1 MFLKNMVKEKD
12 KNKNIQIRPPVVVVL
27 GHVDHG
33 KSSLLEAIK
42 DFKIT
47 SKESGGITQHI
58 GAYEIEEKGKKITF
72 IDTPGHEAFSAMR
85 ARGAEVADIAILV
98 VAGDEAVM
106 PQTKEAVEH
115 IKKAG
120 IPMIVAINKIDKP
133 TANPEK
139 IKRELAVLDV
149 LVESMAGKIPS
160 VEVSAKT
167 KKGIPELLEML
178 LLIAEMENLTG
189 DISKPSRGLVI
200 ESYLDPQRGPV
211 ATIILREGT
220 LKVGDV
226 IGTASV
232 LGKVK
237 SLENFQGIAVE
248 SALPAMPAIIV
259 GFESVPGVG
268 EEVKVF
274 QDMDEAEKEIK
285 EKKKVFFQ
293 QAEAGQDKKVLN
305 LILKVDVFGSLEAI
319 EQVLRILPQGKVA
332 INVLKADAGEI
343 GESDV
348 KLAKS
353 AKAAIIGF
361 RVKVDP
367 NAQKMIEREKITII
381 VFDIIYEL
389 SQAIRHLL
397 EKKVSPDIVKVNL
410 GSVKILAIFK
420 TERNRQVIGG
430 KVVSGRV
437 KRGDLVDVCRDKE
450 KIGSGKIVQLQKNKK
465 ETDEVLKG
473 AECGMLFE
481 GNVAIGEGNFLE
493 AYIEERRKGEL

>member
-1 MFLKNMVKEKD
+1 MKNEQGKQVLS
-12 KNKNIQIRPPVVVVL
+12 RPPVVVVL

-47 SKESGGITQHI
+47 SNESGGITQHI
-58 GAYEIEEKGKKITF
+58 GAYEIEESGKKITF

-106 PQTKEAVEH
+106 PQTKEAVLH

-133 TANPEK
+133 TADPEK
-139 IKRELAVLDV
+139 IKRELAGQDV
-149 LVESMAGKIPS
+149 LVESMAGKVPS
-160 VEVSAKT
+160 IEVSAKT
-167 KKGIPELLEML
+167 KKGIPELLEMI

-189 DISKPSRGLVI
+189 DVSKQGKGVVI
-200 ESYLDPQRGPV
+200 ESYLDSQRGPV
-211 ATIILREGT
+211 ATVIMREGI
-220 LKVGDV
+220 LKVGDIV
-226 IGTASV
+226 GTPSS
-232 LGKVK
+232 LGRVK
-237 SLENFQGIAVE
+237 SLENFQSVPVE
-248 SALPAMPAIIV
+248 SGLPAMPAIIV

-268 EEVKVF
+268 EEVRVF
-274 QDMDEAEKEIK
+274 SDINEAEKEIK

-293 QAEAGQDKKVLN
+293 QTGAGQDKKVLN

-332 INVLKADAGEI
+332 INILKADAGEI

-361 RVKVDP
+361 RVKVNP
-367 NAQKMIEREKITII
+367 VAQKMIEREKITII

-410 GSVKILAIFK
+410 GSIKILAFFK
-420 TERNRQVIGG
+420 AEKNRQVVGG
-430 KVVSGRV
+430 KVVSGRL
-437 KRGDLVDVCRDKE
+437 KKGDLVEVCRDKE
-450 KIGSGKIVQLQKNKK
+450 KIGSGKIIQIQKNKK
-465 ETDEVLKG
+465 EVDEVLKG
-473 AECGMLFE
+473 SECGILFE
-481 GNVAIGEGNFLE
+481 GNIAIEEGNFLE
-493 AYIEERRKGEL
+493 AYVEERRKGEL

>member
-1 MFLKNMVKEKD
+1 MEKEKS
-12 KNKNIQIRPPVVVVL
+12 KKLLSRPPVVVVL

-42 DFKIT
+42 DFKII

-58 GAYEIEEKGKKITF
+58 GAYEIEEKGKNITF

-85 ARGAEVADIAILV
+85 ARGVDIADIAILV

-106 PQTKEAVEH
+106 PQTKEAVAH

-120 IPMIVAINKIDKP
+120 IPMIIAINKIDKP

-139 IKRELAVLDV
+139 IKRELATQDV
-149 LVESMAGKIPS
+149 LVESMAGKIPC

-167 KKGIPELLEML
+167 KKGIPELLEMI

-189 DISKPSRGLVI
+189 DISKQGKGVVI
-200 ESYLDPQRGPV
+200 ESYLDHQRGPV
-211 ATIILREGT
+211 ATVILQEGIVREGDFIGT
-220 LKVGDV
+220 NSV
-226 IGTASV
+226 IGR
-232 LGKVK
+232 VK
-237 SLENFQGIAVE
+237 SLENFQGDAME
-248 SALPAMPAIIV
+248 KALPAMPAIIV

-268 EEVKVF
+268 EEVIVF
-274 QDMDEAEKEIK
+274 KNIDEAQKEIK
-285 EKKKVFFQ
+285 EKRKVFFQ
-293 QAEAGQDKKVLN
+293 PVEAGQDKKVLN

-319 EQVLRILPQGKVA
+319 EQVLRILPQTKVA
-332 INVLKADAGEI
+332 INVLKADAGDI
-343 GESDV
+343 GEADV
-348 KLAKS
+348 KLAMS

-361 RVKVDP
+361 RVKISP
-367 NAQKMIEREKITII
+367 TAQKMIEREKITII

-410 GSVKILAIFK
+410 GSVKILAVFK
-420 TERNRQVIGG
+420 TEKNRQVIGG

-437 KRGDLVDVCRDKE
+437 KKGDLVDVCRDKE

-481 GNVAIGEGNFLE
+481 GNIAIEEGCFLE
-493 AYIEERRKGEL
+493 AYVEDRRKGVL

>member
-1 MFLKNMVKEKD
+1 MTKNKD
-12 KNKNIQIRPPVVVVL
+12 KNIQIRPPVVVVL

-47 SKESGGITQHI
+47 SMESGGITQHI
-58 GAYEIEEKGKKITF
+58 GAYEIEEKGRKITF

-85 ARGAEVADIAILV
+85 ARGADVADIAILV

-106 PQTKEAVEH
+106 PQTKEAVGH

-139 IKRELAVLDV
+139 IKRELAGLDV

-160 VEVSAKT
+160 IEVSAKT
-167 KKGIPELLEML
+167 KKGIPELLEMIL
-178 LLIAEMENLTG
+178 LLAEMENLTG
-189 DISKPSRGLVI
+189 DISKPGKGLVI
-200 ESYLDPQRGPV
+200 ESYLDHQRGPV
-211 ATIILREGT
+211 ATIILREGI

-226 IGTASV
+226 VGSSSAM
-232 LGKVK
+232 GRVK
-237 SLENFQGIAVE
+237 GLENFQGIAIKK
-248 SALPAMPAIIV
+248 ALPAMPAIII
-259 GFESVPGVG
+259 GFESVPSVG

-274 QDMDEAEKEIK
+274 DNIDEAEKEIK
-285 EKKKVFFQ
+285 EKKRIVFQ
-293 QAEAGQDKKVLN
+293 QDGSSQDKKVLN
-305 LILKVDVFGSLEAI
+305 LILKVDVLGSLEAI
-319 EQVLRILPQGKVA
+319 EQVLKILPQGKVT
-332 INVLKADAGEI
+332 INVLKADAGDI

-348 KLAKS
+348 KLAMS

-361 RVKVDP
+361 RVKANPV
-367 NAQKMIEREKITII
+367 AQKMIDREKIII
-381 VFDIIYEL
+381 IIFDIIYEL

-397 EKKVSPDIVKVNL
+397 EKKVAPDIVKVNL
-410 GSVKILAIFK
+410 GSVKILAVFK
-420 TERNRQVIGG
+420 TEKNRQVIGG

-437 KRGDLVDVCRDKE
+437 KKGDLVDISRNKE

-465 ETDEVLKG
+465 EVDEVLKG
-473 AECGMLFE
+473 AECGILFGGNIAIEE
-481 GNVAIGEGNFLE
+481 GCFLE
-493 AYIEERRKGEL
+493 AYVEERRKGEL